1 LIKFHNSKLEFYKL
15 NVKNY
20 IKFISIK
27 DYLNCLAKI
36 INRKI
41 NMTIAKTYITADELL
56 LDSFRLGVQ
65 IHNSGFK
72 PDFIVGV
79 WRGGTPVGIAI
90 QEILAYLGNESD
102 HIAIRTSSYYGINE
116 QSKEVRVHG
125 IDYLISNMNAEDKLL
140 IVDDVF
146 DSGRSIR
153 AILDTLKEK
162 SRKNI
167 PHDIRMAMPWYKP
180 LRNIIDTVPDYY
192 IHETDDWLVFP
203 HEMDGLTEKEI
214 FANKK
219 NLKEILSHV
228 K

>member
-1 LIKFHNSKLEFYKL
+1 MSLSKK
-15 NVKNY
+15 
-20 IKFISIK
+20 
-27 DYLNCLAKI
+27 
-36 INRKI
+36 
-41 NMTIAKTYITADELL
+41 YITADELL

-90 QEILAYLGNESD
+90 QEILGYLGNESD

-125 IDYLISNMNAEDKLL
+125 IDYLISHMNAEDKLL

-146 DSGRSIR
+146 DSGRSIK
-153 AILDTLKEK
+153 AILDTLNEK

-203 HEMDGLTEKEI
+203 HEMDGLSEEEI
-214 FANKK
+214 FENKK
-219 NLKEILSHV
+219 DMKEILSHV
-228 K
+228 KVKQIFQGIKI